1 MTLSEALARLL
12 RRENLSGAEMHSV
25 MQTLMSGEATD
36 AQIGGLLMALRMK
49 GETIEEIAAAA
60 QVMRDLST
68 RVEIAD
74 RRHLIDTCGTGGDG
88 ANIFNVSTATAFV
101 ASAAGARVAKHGNRS
116 VSSKSGSAD
125 VLEAAGVNLNLSA
138 NQVAACVEEVGVGF
152 MFAPAHHGAM
162 KHVIS
167 ARKELGVRTIFN
179 VLGPLTNPAQA
190 PYQVLG
196 VYDRD
201 LLVPFAEVLKQLG
214 SEHVMVV
221 HAEDGLDEI
230 SVTCPTHVAELKQG
244 QIREWTIDP
253 QEYDMDHASLDG
265 LAVDSAQQSL
275 NIIRAAFNNSDG
287 AAKDIICLNAG
298 AALYVAG
305 ISKSFAEG
313 VLLARSTVAQG
324 LAQHKFDQFIQFT
337 QAI

>member
-12 RRENLSGAEMHSV
+12 KRENLNGSEMQSV
-25 MQTLMSGEATD
+25 MHTLMSGEATD

-60 QVMRDLST
+60 QVMRNLST
-68 RVEIAD
+68 RVELDD
-74 RRHLIDTCGTGGDG
+74 RSHLIDTCGTGGDG

-125 VLEAAGVNLNLSA
+125 VLEAAGVNLNLSV
-138 NQVAACVEEVGVGF
+138 NQVAACVEQVGVGF

-162 KHVIS
+162 KHVVA

-230 SVTCPTHVAELKQG
+230 SVTCPTHVAELKNG

-253 QEYDMDHASLDG
+253 QEYDMDHVSLEG

-305 ISKSFAEG
+305 ISNSFAEG
-313 VLLARSTVAQG
+313 VLLARGTIAQG
-324 LAQHKFDQFIQFT
+324 LAQQKLDQFIQFT